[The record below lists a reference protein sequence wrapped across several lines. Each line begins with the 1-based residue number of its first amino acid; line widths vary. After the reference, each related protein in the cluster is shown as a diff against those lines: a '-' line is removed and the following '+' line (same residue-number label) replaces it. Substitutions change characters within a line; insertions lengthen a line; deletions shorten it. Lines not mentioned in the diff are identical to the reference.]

1 MAENTKGVQAT
12 HQFRLP
18 SGVECEVRSMLAK
31 HQEMLTIQS
40 SKPQMERMNQVL
52 QDCIVRLGSETNIT
66 EELILEMV
74 SCDRKKALLELRQF
88 SYGFDPNFEF
98 QFEYLSEDGKKKK
111 SEIFIDLNTY
121 EFEVTPMKY
130 KNEAGEIVEANFT
143 EYSEVIAHKKV
154 MITLPQSGTEVQFTL
169 LDGKGENIG
178 ARTPRKDRSSHTL
191 VRMRQPITFTTSS
204 AGNKVPV
211 QLNLNNLTLIDI
223 EFLRKS
229 IKQYEGDVDTILQ
242 FEHPETG
249 ALESVDIMGLTA
261 FFYRSEAI

>member
-1 MAENTKGVQAT
+1 MAEQAKRVQAT

-18 SGVECEVRSMLAK
+18 SGVECEVRSMTAK

-66 EELILEMV
+66 DDLILEMV
-74 SCDRKKALLELRQF
+74 SCDRKKALFELRQF

-98 QFEYLSEDGKKKK
+98 QFEYLSEEGKKKK
-111 SEIFIDLNTY
+111 AEISVDLDTY

-130 KNEAGEIVEANFT
+130 KDESGNVVEANFT
-143 EYSEVIAHKKV
+143 EYADVIAHKKV
-154 MITLPQSGTEVQFTL
+154 TIILPQSGEEVQFTL

-178 ARTPRKDRSSHTL
+178 ARTPKRDRSSHTL
-191 VRMRQPITFTTSS
+191 VRMRQPITYTTSS
-204 AGNKVPV
+204 AGNKVPL
-211 QLNLNNLTLIDI
+211 QLNLNNLSLVDI

-249 ALESVDIMGLTA
+249 NLESVDIMGLTA